1 MVSVTR
7 VGYSVST
14 EADTETF
21 QDVYDAWYQ
30 PVRSFIARYGFE
42 DELDDLTQEVFLKVW
57 KARKKFKGQSELK
70 TWIFKISLNLLR
82 DRYRLRNLPWHK
94 RWIPLAW
101 IQDPTELPQHKY
113 ENKDLL
119 QKALGELTPIY
130 REILIL
136 FYLKELSSEDI
147 SKILNI
153 PESTVRTRVHNGKK
167 KLYAK
172 LVSLEGINHE

>member
-1 MVSVTR
+1 MESVTR

-42 DELDDLTQEVFLKVW
+42 NELDDLTQEVFLKVW
-57 KARKKFKGQSELK
+57 RARKKFKGQSELK

-119 QKALGELTPIY
+119 QKALSDLAPLY
-130 REILIL
+130 RETLIL

-172 LVSLEGINHE
+172 LVSLEGINS

>member
-1 MVSVTR
+1 MESVTR

-42 DELDDLTQEVFLKVW
+42 NELDDLTQEVFLKVW

-101 IQDPTELPQHKY
+101 IQDPAEFPQQDL

-119 QKALGELTPIY
+119 QKALNELTPLY

-147 SKILNI
+147 SQILNI

-172 LVSLEGINHE
+172 LVSLEGINS